1 MNVKEFR
8 TKLATPISEQSAVGE
23 RLRDD
28 PLLDF
33 VESQMIKVGSLSH
46 AEVKWQEVEQSALK
60 LLAERSK
67 DLKILA
73 ILLQCLQH
81 QCTPERYI
89 LSLQLFVDFIEKYWV
104 SCFPAPGKRGVLP
117 RRKFFSQILQRSYQA
132 GEKLEPA
139 RFDFEQ
145 KSQLEQVIEQLET
158 AAKQQQLPVEG
169 VDELAALIKRQMATV
184 SEVKPA
190 AQQHEDVSAP
200 PEPKAS
206 STIST
211 QSSALSIDTSSERAV
226 KQTLLKV
233 ADFLTE
239 LDEGPILG
247 LRLRRFAVWFSITA
261 LPEANSQ
268 GETQLMAVSADR
280 IQDYQEQLQ
289 RGASLALWRKVEQ
302 SLALSPFWFDGH
314 YLSAQIAEK
323 LSEPNWSEAIRQ
335 ELALFIE
342 RLPGLSQ
349 LSFKGQIP
357 FASAAT
363 LQWLNSTKQGSAEQ
377 GGSDWHARRTEAMQL
392 AKEGGLSVALAM
404 LNDGLK
410 DASEPRE
417 KAYWRLLSADLM
429 REHQLGAMAGQ
440 NYQALYSQI
449 SQMSVGQWEPSL
461 IQHLESYRAE

>member
-8 TKLATPISEQSAVGE
+8 TKLAAPISDQSAVGE

-46 AEVKWQEVEQSALK
+46 AEVKWQEVEQSSLK

-89 LSLQLFVDFIEKYWV
+89 LSLQLLVDFIEKYWV

-132 GEKLEPA
+132 GEKIEPV

-145 KSQLEQVIEQLET
+145 KSQLEQVIEQLEE
-158 AAKQQQLPVEG
+158 AAKQQQLPTDGVE
-169 VDELAALIKRQMATV
+169 DLAALMKRQMANV
-184 SEVKPA
+184 SEVKQVQDEQPSEIA
-190 AQQHEDVSAP
+190 SAVS
-200 PEPKAS
+200 EPK
-206 STIST
+206 ISA
-211 QSSALSIDTSSERAV
+211 QNSPLNIDTSSERAI

-239 LDEGPILG
+239 IDEGPVLG

-280 IQDYQEQLQ
+280 IQDYHEQLQ

-349 LSFKGQIP
+349 LSFKGQVP
-357 FASAAT
+357 FASEQT
-363 LQWLNSTKQGSAEQ
+363 LQWLNSVKQGPAEQ
-377 GGSDWHARRTEAMQL
+377 GGADWNVRRTEAMQL

-410 DASEPRE
+410 GASEPRE

-429 REHQLGAMAGQ
+429 REYQLEAMAGQ

>member
-8 TKLATPISEQSAVGE
+8 TKLAAPISDQSAVGE

-46 AEVKWQEVEQSALK
+46 AEVKWQEVEQSSLK

-89 LSLQLFVDFIEKYWV
+89 LSLQLLVDFIEKYWV

-132 GEKLEPA
+132 GEKIEPV

-145 KSQLEQVIEQLET
+145 KSQLEQVIEQLEE
-158 AAKQQQLPVEG
+158 AAKQQQLPTDGVE
-169 VDELAALIKRQMATV
+169 DLAALMKRQMANV
-184 SEVKPA
+184 SEVKQVQDEQPSEIA
-190 AQQHEDVSAP
+190 SAVS
-200 PEPKAS
+200 EPK
-206 STIST
+206 ISA
-211 QSSALSIDTSSERAV
+211 QNSPLNIDTSSERAI

-239 LDEGPILG
+239 MDEGPVLG

-280 IQDYQEQLQ
+280 IQDYHEQLQ

-349 LSFKGQIP
+349 LSFKGQVP
-357 FASAAT
+357 FASEQT
-363 LQWLNSTKQGSAEQ
+363 LQWLNSVKQGPAEQ
-377 GGSDWHARRTEAMQL
+377 GGADWNVRRTEAMQL

-410 DASEPRE
+410 GASEPRE

-429 REHQLGAMAGQ
+429 REHQLEAMAGQ

>member
-8 TKLATPISEQSAVGE
+8 TKLAAPISDQSAVGE

-46 AEVKWQEVEQSALK
+46 AEVKWQEVEQSSLK

-89 LSLQLFVDFIEKYWV
+89 LSLQLLVDFIEKYWV

-132 GEKLEPA
+132 GEKIEPV

-145 KSQLEQVIEQLET
+145 KSQLEQVIEQLEE
-158 AAKQQQLPVEG
+158 AAKQQQLPTDGVE
-169 VDELAALIKRQMATV
+169 DLAALMKRQMANV
-184 SEVKPA
+184 SEVKQVQDEQPSEIA
-190 AQQHEDVSAP
+190 SAVS
-200 PEPKAS
+200 EPK
-206 STIST
+206 ISA
-211 QSSALSIDTSSERAV
+211 QNSPLNIDTSSERAI

-239 LDEGPILG
+239 MDEGPILG

-280 IQDYQEQLQ
+280 IQDYHEQLQ

-349 LSFKGQIP
+349 LSFKGQVP
-357 FASAAT
+357 FASEQT
-363 LQWLNSTKQGSAEQ
+363 LQWLNSVKQGPAEQ
-377 GGSDWHARRTEAMQL
+377 GGADWNVRRTEAMQL

-410 DASEPRE
+410 GASEPRE

-429 REHQLGAMAGQ
+429 REHQLEAMAGQ

>member
-8 TKLATPISEQSAVGE
+8 TKLAAPISAESAVGQ

-33 VESQMIKVGSLSH
+33 VESQMMKVGSLSH
-46 AEVKWQEVEQSALK
+46 SEVKWQEVEQSALK
-60 LLAERSK
+60 LLAEQSK

-81 QCTPERYI
+81 QSTPERYI
-89 LSLQLFVDFIEKYWV
+89 LSLQLFVDFIEKYWL

-132 GEKLEPA
+132 GEKIEVA

-145 KSQLEQVIEQLET
+145 KGQLEQVIGQLEE
-158 AAKQQQLPVEG
+158 AAKAQQLPTDAVE
-169 VDELAALIKRQMATV
+169 ELAVLMKRQMASV
-184 SEVKPA
+184 SEPA
-190 AQQHEDVSAP
+190 QESEQSDNASATS
-200 PEPKAS
+200 EEAAS
-206 STIST
+206 VTATTKSTP
-211 QSSALSIDTSSERAV
+211 LSIDTSSERAI

-233 ADFLTE
+233 ADFLTDM
-239 LDEGPILG
+239 DEGPVLG
-247 LRLRRFAVWFSITA
+247 LRLRRFAVWFSITS

-268 GETQLMAVSADR
+268 GETQLMPVSADR

-302 SLALSPFWFDGH
+302 SLALSPYWFDGH

-323 LSEPNWSEAIRQ
+323 LSEPNWSEAIRH
-335 ELALFIE
+335 ELALFIA
-342 RLPGLSQ
+342 RLPGLSK
-349 LSFKGQIP
+349 LSFKGKLP
-357 FASAAT
+357 FASDAT
-363 LQWLNSTKQGSAEQ
+363 LQWINSANQEAQEQ
-377 GGSDWHARRTEAMQL
+377 GGSDWNARRTEALQL

-404 LNDGLK
+404 LNDGLQS
-410 DASEPRE
+410 ANEPRE

-429 REHQLGAMAGQ
+429 REYKLGAMAGQ
-440 NYQALYSQI
+440 SYQALYGQI

-461 IQHLESYRAE
+461 IQHLESYRTE